1 MGMLGTA
8 LVYVGFVL
16 FMNGLKT
23 LEKLKA
29 SHVIPMNL
37 FTGTLIVAGAIRT
50 VLLYGEGITP
60 YFYAMQSLLFGF
72 TYLWVAIN
80 SIWSL
85 EDDGLG
91 CACW

>member
-1 MGMLGTA
+1 MGMLGAA

-23 LEKLKA
+23 LGKLKA

-50 VLLYGEGITP
+50 VLLNGEGITP
-60 YFYAMQSLLFGF
+60 YFCALRSVLFGF
-72 TYLWVAIN
+72 A
-80 SIWSL
+80 
-85 EDDGLG
+85 
-91 CACW
+91 